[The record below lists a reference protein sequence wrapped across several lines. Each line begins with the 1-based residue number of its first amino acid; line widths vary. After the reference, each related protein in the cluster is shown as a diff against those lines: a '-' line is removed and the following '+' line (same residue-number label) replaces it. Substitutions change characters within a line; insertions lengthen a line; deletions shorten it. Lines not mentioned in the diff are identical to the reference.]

1 MTSLSSFFLPFI
13 FPLIYLFLY
22 LFLIIHRTA
31 QIYDIPIE
39 ITGYDLKKKNN
50 VPAGRRELSRVSRV
64 HLARCASF
72 ALRLHD
78 LIPSGAIIPACPA
91 RVNERRVALI
101 SPLKWTKNDLVRME
115 SVKLKKSSALSVAL
129 RSTADE
135 EDDEGQRAS
144 NHRQTKSDEPRTR
157 SQSPAELNMLNKACK
172 SSSSLLL
179 RKRRVKRHMSGIS
192 SSHSRSLDR
201 QTLLRHRA
209 SPQLQ
214 LSDRQWVRQDLRR
227 GSIHVHDRLLAW
239 SHPARPVL
247 CTVDSTAAEIAQRLQ
262 QASGKTC
269 SVLRLNA
276 KSYLSTD
283 VNGNCDGEYPLRHL
297 HTGTESLADQ
307 PGDRLRLLLLEKDH
321 PYHQQEYDIFTHSEA
336 NVDRTSPQDE
346 DSMKRFAGSDVET
359 SSACD
364 DLSSGARFSQHRDS
378 LSDDMILGTD
388 ASAFDSSAAEG
399 LDTYGSS
406 SDELELDCPTEPIL
420 PEPVTVEAESAL
432 VVGADPPALGHSP
445 DSVGTPSD
453 LDSSPAL
460 YVQLHGE
467 AARRLGPDERPL
479 QIQNDFLFKLGF
491 KDPWRVQEEGMNTE
505 LGSLLRFY
513 AGK

>member
-1 MTSLSSFFLPFI
+1 
-13 FPLIYLFLY
+13 
-22 LFLIIHRTA
+22 
-31 QIYDIPIE
+31 
-39 ITGYDLKKKNN
+39 
-50 VPAGRRELSRVSRV
+50 
-64 HLARCASF
+64 
-72 ALRLHD
+72 
-78 LIPSGAIIPACPA
+78 
-91 RVNERRVALI
+91 
-101 SPLKWTKNDLVRME
+101 ME

-129 RSTADE
+129 RSTADHKDEE

-144 NHRQTKSDEPRTR
+144 TPPQTR
-157 SQSPAELNMLNKACK
+157 SQSPAELSKACR

-179 RKRRVKRHMSGIS
+179 RKRRVKRHVSSIS
-192 SSHSRSLDR
+192 SSHSRS

-227 GSIHVHDRLLAW
+227 GSVHVHDRLLVR
-239 SHPARPVL
+239 SQPARPVL
-247 CTVDSTAAEIAQRLQ
+247 CTVESSAAEIAQRLQ
-262 QASGKTC
+262 QASGKSG

-276 KSYLSTD
+276 KSYPS
-283 VNGNCDGEYPLRHL
+283 NGNCDGEYPLRHL
-297 HTGTESLADQ
+297 HTGAESLPDQ
-307 PGDRLRLLLLEKDH
+307 PNDRLRLLLLEKDH
-321 PYHQQEYDIFTHSEA
+321 QYQQQEYHIYTPSK
-336 NVDRTSPQDE
+336 VDRGSPQDE
-346 DSMKRFAGSDVET
+346 DSVKRSAGSDVES

-378 LSDDMILGTD
+378 LSDDMILGTE

-406 SDELELDCPTEPIL
+406 SDELELDCATGPIL
-420 PEPVTVEAESAL
+420 PDPETNEAETPAAGSSPH
-432 VVGADPPALGHSP
+432 GAVT
-445 DSVGTPSD
+445 DS
-453 LDSSPAL
+453 DSSPAL

-513 AGK
+513 AGKRQRLCVRVVRQVFTSAPVHEELAVS

>member
-1 MTSLSSFFLPFI
+1 
-13 FPLIYLFLY
+13 
-22 LFLIIHRTA
+22 
-31 QIYDIPIE
+31 
-39 ITGYDLKKKNN
+39 
-50 VPAGRRELSRVSRV
+50 
-64 HLARCASF
+64 
-72 ALRLHD
+72 
-78 LIPSGAIIPACPA
+78 
-91 RVNERRVALI
+91 
-101 SPLKWTKNDLVRME
+101 ME

-129 RSTADE
+129 RSTADHNDE

-144 NHRQTKSDEPRTR
+144 NPRQTSSDEPRTR
-157 SQSPAELNMLNKACK
+157 SQSPAELNVLNKACK

-179 RKRRVKRHMSGIS
+179 RKRRVKRHVSSIS

-227 GSIHVHDRLLAW
+227 GSVHVHDRLLVW
-239 SHPARPVL
+239 SQPPRPVL

-262 QASGKTC
+262 QAGAKSG

-276 KSYLSTD
+276 KGYPSTD
-283 VNGNCDGEYPLRHL
+283 VNGNCDGEHPLRHL
-297 HTGTESLADQ
+297 HAGAESLPDR
-307 PGDRLRLLLLEKDH
+307 PDDRLRLLLLEKDH
-321 PYHQQEYDIFTHSEA
+321 QYQQQDYDIYTPSSDA
-336 NVDRTSPQDE
+336 NADR
-346 DSMKRFAGSDVET
+346 DSVKRFAGSDVES

-388 ASAFDSSAAEG
+388 ASALSPAFDSSAAEG

-406 SDELELDCPTEPIL
+406 SDELELDCPTEPVL
-420 PEPVTVEAESAL
+420 APEEPEPGLSAGTEPPGVDAGGDGAVT
-432 VVGADPPALGHSP
+432 PP
-445 DSVGTPSD
+445 DS
-453 LDSSPAL
+453 DSGPAL

-513 AGK
+513 A